1 MFKRDIIV
9 NLEAW
14 AADSHRKPLILRGAR
29 QVGKTTVVNEF
40 GKQFDNYL
48 PLNLEKQEA
57 AKLFDLSVPL
67 KDLMPLLFAHC
78 GVIRKEGRTLLFID
92 EIQNSA
98 KAISLLRYFYEEL
111 PDIYVIAAGS
121 LLENIVD
128 IHTSFPVGRVQYLAL
143 RPCSF
148 REFLQAI
155 QEETLLPVLAQ
166 PEITSAFHERLMN
179 LFNIYTLIGGM
190 PEVIQL
196 YAERRDILSLNNIYE
211 TLLQGYR
218 DDVEKYTTGKLLPD
232 VVRFLLKEGWHKAG
246 QSITLGGFAGSS
258 YKAREVGEAFRLLE
272 KAMLLELVYPTTATE
287 VPATSEIKRT
297 PKLIWLDTGLVNYAA
312 QVQKQILGANDIL
325 DAWRGMIAEQIVAQ
339 ELLTLTNKVSQK
351 RNFWVRGQNDSS
363 AEVDYI
369 WVQESSIFPIEV
381 KSGHNAHLRSLH
393 SFMERSSQTVA
404 FRVWSQPYSV
414 NEVKTVQGK
423 QFRLINLPF
432 YLVGELPDIIA
443 KSILFFTSPG
453 LYHTRTKRN
462 PPDTGHQGTPSL
474 RLR

>member
-246 QSITLGGFAGSS
+246 QNITLGGFAGSS

-312 QVQKQILGANDIL
+312 QVQKLILGANDIL

-443 KSILFFTSPG
+443 KSI
-453 LYHTRTKRN
+453 
-462 PPDTGHQGTPSL
+462 
-474 RLR
+474 

>member
-166 PEITSAFHERLMN
+166 PKITSAFHERLMN

-246 QSITLGGFAGSS
+246 QNITLGGFAGSS

-325 DAWRGMIAEQIVAQ
+325 DTWRGMIAEQIVAQ

-443 KSILFFTSPG
+443 KSI
-453 LYHTRTKRN
+453 
-462 PPDTGHQGTPSL
+462 
-474 RLR
+474 

>member
-78 GVIRKEGRTLLFID
+78 GVIRKKGRTLLFID

-246 QSITLGGFAGSS
+246 QNITLGGFAGSS

-443 KSILFFTSPG
+443 KSI
-453 LYHTRTKRN
+453 
-462 PPDTGHQGTPSL
+462 
-474 RLR
+474 

>member
-1 MFKRDIIV
+1 MFKRDIFV

-57 AKLFDLSVPL
+57 AKLFGLSVPL

-246 QSITLGGFAGSS
+246 QNITLGGFAGSS

-312 QVQKQILGANDIL
+312 QVQKLILGANDIL

-443 KSILFFTSPG
+443 KSI
-453 LYHTRTKRN
+453 
-462 PPDTGHQGTPSL
+462 
-474 RLR
+474 

>member
-1 MFKRDIIV
+1 MFKRDILTS
-9 NLEAW
+9 LEEW
-14 AADSHRKPLILRGAR
+14 RKDSHRKPLILRGAR

-48 PLNLEKQEA
+48 SLNLEKQEA
-57 AKLFDLSVPL
+57 ARLFDLPIPL

-78 GVIRKEGRTLLFID
+78 GVTRKDGHTLLFID

-128 IHTSFPVGRVQYLAL
+128 IHSSFPVGRVQYLAL

-148 REFLQAI
+148 REFLRATG
-155 QEETLLPVLAQ
+155 EEALLPILTQ
-166 PEITSAFHERLMN
+166 PEVTPAFHERLLN
-179 LFNIYTLIGGM
+179 LFNIFTLIGGM
-190 PEVIQL
+190 PEVVQL
-196 YAERRDILSLNNIYE
+196 YAERRDILSLDSIYE

-232 VVRFLLKEGWHKAG
+232 VVRFILKEGWSKAG
-246 QSITLGGFAGSS
+246 QTITLGGFAGSS
-258 YKAREVGEAFRLLE
+258 YKAREVSEAFRLLE
-272 KAMLLELVYPTTATE
+272 KAMLLELVYPTTATD
-287 VPATSEIKRT
+287 VPATSEIKRM

-312 QVQKQILGANDIL
+312 QVQKQVLGASDIM

-369 WVQESSIFPIEV
+369 WVQDSKIYPIEV

-393 SFMERSSQTVA
+393 SFMERSSQTIA
-404 FRVWSQPYSV
+404 FRIWSQPYSV
-414 NEVKTVQGK
+414 NEIKTIQGK
-423 QFRLINLPF
+423 QFQLINLPF
-432 YLVGELPDIIA
+432 YLVGELPKLINRTSEIIYQ
-443 KSILFFTSPG
+443 K
-453 LYHTRTKRN
+453 
-462 PPDTGHQGTPSL
+462 
-474 RLR
+474 

>member
-1 MFKRDIIV
+1 MFKRDIITS
-9 NLEAW
+9 LEEW
-14 AADSHRKPLILRGAR
+14 RKDSHRKPLILRGAR

-48 PLNLEKQEA
+48 SLNLEKQEA
-57 AKLFDLSVPL
+57 ARLFDLPIPL

-78 GVIRKEGRTLLFID
+78 GVTRKDGHTLLFID

-128 IHTSFPVGRVQYLAL
+128 IHSSFPVGRVQYLAL

-148 REFLQAI
+148 REFLRATG
-155 QEETLLPVLAQ
+155 EEALMPILTQ
-166 PEITSAFHERLMN
+166 PEVTPAFHERLLN

-190 PEVIQL
+190 PEVVQL
-196 YAERRDILSLNNIYE
+196 YAERRDILSLESIYE

-218 DDVEKYTTGKLLPD
+218 DDVEKYATGKLLPD
-232 VVRFLLKEGWHKAG
+232 VVRFILKEGWGKAG
-246 QSITLGGFAGSS
+246 QTVTLGGFAGSS
-258 YKAREVGEAFRLLE
+258 YKAREVSEAFRLLE
-272 KAMLLELVYPTTATE
+272 KAMLLELVYPTTATD
-287 VPATSEIKRT
+287 VPATSEIKRM

-312 QVQKQILGANDIL
+312 QVQKQVLGASDIM

-369 WVQESSIFPIEV
+369 WVQDSKIYPIEV

-404 FRVWSQPYSV
+404 FRIWSQPYSV
-414 NEVKTVQGK
+414 NEIKTIQGK
-423 QFRLINLPF
+423 QFQLINLPF
-432 YLVGELPDIIA
+432 YLVGELPKLINRTSEII
-443 KSILFFTSPG
+443 
-453 LYHTRTKRN
+453 Y
-462 PPDTGHQGTPSL
+462 
-474 RLR
+474 

>member
-1 MFKRDIIV
+1 MFKRDILT
-9 NLEAW
+9 NLEEW
-14 AADSHRKPLILRGAR
+14 ATDSHRKPLILRGAR

-40 GKQFDNYL
+40 GRQFDNYL

-57 AKLFDLSVPL
+57 SRLFDLPVPL

-78 GVIRKEGRTLLFID
+78 GVVRKEGRTLLFID

-111 PDIYVIAAGS
+111 PNIYVIAAGS

-128 IHTSFPVGRVQYLAL
+128 IHSSFPVGRVQYLAL

-155 QEETLLPVLAQ
+155 HEETLLPVLAQ
-166 PEITSAFHERLMN
+166 PEVTSAFHERLMN

-232 VVRFLLKEGWHKAG
+232 VVRFILKEGWHKAG

-272 KAMLLELVYPTTATE
+272 KAMLLELVYPTTATD

-297 PKLIWLDTGLVNYAA
+297 PKLVWLDTGLVNYAA
-312 QVQKQILGANDIL
+312 QIQKQVLGASDIM
-325 DAWRGMIAEQIVAQ
+325 DAWRGMIAEQVVAQ

-369 WVQESSIFPIEV
+369 WVQDSKIFPIEV

-432 YLVGELPDIIA
+432 YLVGELSRIISTKVFLN
-443 KSILFFTSPG
+443 KSF
-453 LYHTRTKRN
+453 N
-462 PPDTGHQGTPSL
+462 PSAI
-474 RLR
+474 R

>member
-1 MFKRDIIV
+1 MFKRDILT
-9 NLEAW
+9 NLEEW
-14 AADSHRKPLILRGAR
+14 ATDSHRKPLILRGAR

-40 GKQFDNYL
+40 GRQFDNYL

-57 AKLFDLSVPL
+57 SRLFDLPVPL

-111 PDIYVIAAGS
+111 PNIYVIAAGS

-128 IHTSFPVGRVQYLAL
+128 IHSSFPVGRVQYLAL

-155 QEETLLPVLAQ
+155 HEETLLPVLVQ
-166 PEITSAFHERLMN
+166 PEVTSAFHERLMN

-232 VVRFLLKEGWHKAG
+232 VVRFILKEGWHKAG

-272 KAMLLELVYPTTATE
+272 KAMLLELVYPTTATD

-297 PKLIWLDTGLVNYAA
+297 PKLVWLDTGLVNYAA
-312 QVQKQILGANDIL
+312 QIQKQVLGASDIM
-325 DAWRGMIAEQIVAQ
+325 DAWRGMIAEQVVAQ

-369 WVQESSIFPIEV
+369 WVQDSKIFPIEV

-423 QFRLINLPF
+423 QFQLINLPF
-432 YLVGELPDIIA
+432 YLVGELSRII
-443 KSILFFTSPG
+443 S
-453 LYHTRTKRN
+453 TKVF
-462 PPDTGHQGTPSL
+462 
-474 RLR
+474 